1 MHVLRYVTRC
11 LTLGALAVLA
21 TASAA
26 LAGPPWISI
35 EYPANPHGPATRG
48 ALFIVHSYHHG
59 DALATRLTGVA
70 EGLVDGRRVAVPLD
84 ITATAQPGVFA
95 VRGTL
100 AAEGVWVLAVSLK
113 EGDGATALVTMG
125 PDNRVVAVKVPHDV
139 NREGWT
145 VPRRVSDAEIEREL
159 VAAAKW
165 AAPLPTAS
173 PERAGGRALAIA
185 GLLPLGLLLAGW
197 AAAPGGRQGSA

>member
-1 MHVLRYVTRC
+1 LLIRSSM
-11 LTLGALAVLA
+11 LGALALLA

-26 LAGPPWISI
+26 LAGPPWISV

-48 ALFIVHSYHHG
+48 ALFVVHAYHHG
-59 DALATRLTGVA
+59 QAMATPLTGVA
-70 EGLVDGRRVAVPLD
+70 EGIVDGRRVAVPLD
-84 ITATAQPGVFA
+84 ITATPQAGVFA
-95 VRGTL
+95 VRGAL
-100 AAEGVWVLAVSLK
+100 APEGVWVLAITLK

-125 PDNRVVAVKVPHDV
+125 PDNRIVAVKVPHDV

-145 VPRRVSDAEIEREL
+145 VPRRVTDAEIEREL

-165 AAPLPTAS
+165 AAPVPAAGPDRTSAS
-173 PERAGGRALAIA
+173 ALAVA

-197 AAAPGGRQGSA
+197 AVAPGGRQGSA